1 VRSAAPA
8 ITAITLFVDDLDLAK
23 SFYNRVFDIP
33 VHFEDADS
41 AVFLFGSTMVNLLRV
56 DAAVELIAPAQV
68 GDAAAGPRA
77 QLTLTVDDVDDTC
90 ALLVGRG
97 VQLLNGPM
105 DRPWGIRTAAFTDP
119 AGHVWEIAH

>member
-1 VRSAAPA
+1 
-8 ITAITLFVDDLDLAK
+8 LFVDDLDLAK
-23 SFYNRVFDIP
+23 SFYSRVFDIP
-33 VHFEDADS
+33 VHFEDANS
-41 AVFLFGSTMVNLLRV
+41 AVFLFGPTMVNLLRV

-90 ALLVGRG
+90 ALLVERG
-97 VQLLNGPM
+97 VELLNGPM